1 MKRRNFIKSSL
12 ILSTTLAAAPSWALN
27 NRIRFGYYYPANKTP
42 ETFLRF
48 VKLFKKAGI
57 EADIEDLTSFEPDEA
72 MKKVQQGQYAGLFM
86 STNLAA
92 QALPHMMLFADGPD
106 APISEDICEWA
117 SFNEVIVDE
126 SLEDFNLKRIPFLKV
141 GPRRGIWVNK
151 KISLSENLKDSVVYA
166 DGVWAQMMSHH
177 GAQPTQKLGLKSQ
190 SPDRLLLSNL
200 FVADEIKLANDYK
213 INLYDTSSIDE
224 THSSYFDLYFN
235 KNYWETLKKSHQD
248 KISHYIIEDGQKMEA
263 FNRAQDE
270 RLLQGLLKNPE
281 SHLKFTEKD
290 HQLFSKELSQQVRL
304 DYVSRNSSGKSAK
317 KLLDAYMNRFS
328 VTRVNSRKA

>member
-12 ILSTTLAAAPSWALN
+12 VLSTTLAAAPSWALN
-27 NRIRFGYYYPANKTP
+27 NRIRFGYYYPANQTP
-42 ETFLRF
+42 QTFLKF

-57 EADIEDLTSFEPDEA
+57 DADIEDLTSYEPNEA
-72 MKKVQQGQYAGLFM
+72 LKKVQQGQYAGLFM

-106 APISEDICEWA
+106 APISQDLCEWA
-117 SFNEVIVDE
+117 SFNEEIVDQ
-126 SLEDFNLKRIPFLKV
+126 SFEDFNLKRIPFLKV

-151 KISLSENLKDSVVYA
+151 KTSLSENLKDSLVYA

-177 GAQPTQKLGLKSQ
+177 GAKPTQKLGLKSQ

-213 INLYDTSSIDE
+213 INLYDTSPIDE

-235 KNYWETLKKSHQD
+235 KSYWGTLKKPHQE
-248 KISHYIIEDGQKMEA
+248 KISQYILEDGQKMEA
-263 FNRAQDE
+263 FNRVQDE
-270 RLLQGLLKNPE
+270 RLLQNLLDNSE
-281 SHLKFTEKD
+281 SHLKFTEKE
-290 HQLFSKELSQQVRL
+290 HQLFSKELSQQIRL
-304 DYVSRNSSGKSAK
+304 DYVSQNSPGKSAK
-317 KLLDAYMNRFS
+317 KLLDAYTNRFS
-328 VTRVNSRKA
+328 MTRLNSKKS